1 MIQIKN
7 TLKNSKGQ
15 AAIFILMLFS
25 LIFMFFGMAINIG
38 MLVHHKMNLQN
49 AADMA
54 ALSAAS
60 EQARILNMIGWKNY
74 ELRKNFKYFLYEYW
88 VEYNDRHQYFPDPRP
103 IYASRG
109 AANLAHPGQWT
120 KNPSRPFTVPS
131 FCAGDVFP

>member
-74 ELRKNFKYFLYEYW
+74 ELRKNFKYFLKHGIR
-88 VEYNDRHQYFPDPRP
+88 N
-103 IYASRG
+103 
-109 AANLAHPGQWT
+109 
-120 KNPSRPFTVPS
+120 
-131 FCAGDVFP
+131 